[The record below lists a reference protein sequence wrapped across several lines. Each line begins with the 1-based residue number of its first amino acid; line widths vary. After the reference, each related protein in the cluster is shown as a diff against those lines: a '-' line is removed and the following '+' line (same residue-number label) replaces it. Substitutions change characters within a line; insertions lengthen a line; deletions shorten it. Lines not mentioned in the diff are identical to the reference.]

1 MFEVVISPVHFGEGL
16 SCYFNFNFF
25 YTDDK
30 ETNLMAR
37 SSPSNL
43 LLFLKICISILISN
57 KTNREPNATHQIFFF
72 IYKKLLQTFRKYICL
87 VIEFFFIN
95 SFIVVF

>member
-16 SCYFNFNFF
+16 SCHFNFN
-25 YTDDK
+25 DK
-30 ETNLMAR
+30 KTNLMAR

-72 IYKKLLQTFRKYICL
+72 NL
-87 VIEFFFIN
+87 
-95 SFIVVF
+95 